1 MSRMTLDA
9 VFMVNSISFRSSTI
23 LFSFCVW
30 SPSVAA
36 TCRGPERNESK
47 GGERWEKGQQS
58 VRSRVRPGTSAAPA
72 KCRGPEQ
79 RAWRAG

>member
-23 LFSFCVW
+23 LFSLWVW

-36 TCRGPERNESK
+36 TCRGAERRDSK
-47 GGERWEKGQQS
+47 EGERWEK
-58 VRSRVRPGTSAAPA
+58 
-72 KCRGPEQ
+72 E
-79 RAWRAG
+79 